1 MEEVTHHYLILIRKN
16 KIKRLPHLSITIRRL
31 LVDMLEKLTQ
41 AEMEFLVILDPVRIE
56 RLQNSFSIIL
66 PIKRMHSGAVNATLL

>member
-1 MEEVTHHYLILIRKN
+1 
-16 KIKRLPHLSITIRRL
+16 
-31 LVDMLEKLTQ
+31 MLEKLTQ